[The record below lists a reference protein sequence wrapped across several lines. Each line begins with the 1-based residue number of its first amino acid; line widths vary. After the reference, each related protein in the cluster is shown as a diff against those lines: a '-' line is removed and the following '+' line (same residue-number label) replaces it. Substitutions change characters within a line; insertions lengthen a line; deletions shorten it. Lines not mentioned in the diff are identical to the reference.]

1 MCDDDS
7 EQLRLCKV
15 QAPPKGFHHLGN
27 RLWSLGTEAPV
38 PTAPSPVWASIPEVD
53 RTGHRA
59 LLTVYPQGP
68 TRAPKAEPGLT
79 RHPCHEPNK
88 QVSKPTS
95 VLQRLIITASPSSC
109 IWGRTASKTCS
120 SLVLVQNQNP
130 SLTVD
135 SPLFYHHS
143 QAGGRGQ
150 GPTWPLQ
157 HARCIPFLLELMLLD
172 C

>member
-1 MCDDDS
+1 MVAGDRGACAYS
-7 EQLRLCKV
+7 SQ
-15 QAPPKGFHHLGN
+15 P
-27 RLWSLGTEAPV
+27 SLGINPRGGQN
-38 PTAPSPVWASIPEVD
+38 
-53 RTGHRA
+53 RTPCF
-59 LLTVYPQGP
+59 TVYPQGP
-68 TRAPKAEPGLT
+68 TRAPKAEQGLT

>member
-1 MCDDDS
+1 MVAGDRGACADS
-7 EQLRLCKV
+7 SQ
-15 QAPPKGFHHLGN
+15 P
-27 RLWSLGTEAPV
+27 SLGINPRGGQN
-38 PTAPSPVWASIPEVD
+38 
-53 RTGHRA
+53 RTPCF
-59 LLTVYPQGP
+59 TVYPQGP
-68 TRAPKAEPGLT
+68 TRAPKAEQGLT
-79 RHPCHEPNK
+79 RHPCREPNK

-95 VLQRLIITASPSSC
+95 VLQRLFITASPSSC

-130 SLTVD
+130 SLMVD

>member
-1 MCDDDS
+1 MVAGDRGACADS
-7 EQLRLCKV
+7 SQ
-15 QAPPKGFHHLGN
+15 P
-27 RLWSLGTEAPV
+27 SLGINPRGGQN
-38 PTAPSPVWASIPEVD
+38 
-53 RTGHRA
+53 RTPCF
-59 LLTVYPQGP
+59 TVYPQGP
-68 TRAPKAEPGLT
+68 TRAPKAEQGLT
-79 RHPCHEPNK
+79 RHPCREPNK

-130 SLTVD
+130 SLMVD

>member
-1 MCDDDS
+1 MVAGDRGACADS
-7 EQLRLCKV
+7 SQ
-15 QAPPKGFHHLGN
+15 P
-27 RLWSLGTEAPV
+27 SLGINPRGGQN
-38 PTAPSPVWASIPEVD
+38 
-53 RTGHRA
+53 RTPCF
-59 LLTVYPQGP
+59 TVYPQGP
-68 TRAPKAEPGLT
+68 TRAPKAEQGLT

-95 VLQRLIITASPSSC
+95 VLQRLFITASPSSC

-130 SLTVD
+130 SLMVD

>member
-1 MCDDDS
+1 MVAGDRGACADS
-7 EQLRLCKV
+7 SQ
-15 QAPPKGFHHLGN
+15 P
-27 RLWSLGTEAPV
+27 SLGINPRGGQN
-38 PTAPSPVWASIPEVD
+38 
-53 RTGHRA
+53 RTPCF
-59 LLTVYPQGP
+59 TVYPQGP
-68 TRAPKAEPGLT
+68 TRAPKAEQGLT
-79 RHPCHEPNK
+79 RHPCREPNK